1 MSTVVDYASSY
12 FEFPTLDK
20 IHGPPTFRTL
30 QKMRKQLKA
39 NCQTVISD
47 LDGGRHGLL
56 GLLLS
61 PEEYALLSNV
71 PFHRPQHPGQLQIP
85 AGTPQ
90 REAIRLR
97 EEHRENIRIFR
108 ETLDVETVLTK
119 QVVNAIAPE
128 YLKELRDP
136 FTDKIDVTI
145 FEVLT
150 HLFDTYGLVD
160 SVTLDEC
167 ETKVKTMFWTLSDP
181 PVTIFNAIEAL
192 VELAEAANLP
202 KSQAQIINYGLA
214 IIRKTSDFEHAQTG
228 WYSRPPVE
236 HTWQNFNPISL
247 LRTVLSRKFED
258 PPCRTLLFT
267 KLTSWQNM
275 YLTTFSNLNLRF

>member
-1 MSTVVDYASSY
+1 
-12 FEFPTLDK
+12 
-20 IHGPPTFRTL
+20 
-30 QKMRKQLKA
+30 MRKQLKA

-47 LDGGRHGLL
+47 LGGGRHGLL

-90 REAIRLR
+90 HEAIRLR

-145 FEVLT
+145 LEFLPIYSTHTGLLT
-150 HLFDTYGLVD
+150 QLPLTNVKPKSKLCFGL
-160 SVTLDEC
+160 SVTHQSLFS
-167 ETKVKTMFWTLSDP
+167 M
-181 PVTIFNAIEAL
+181 
-192 VELAEAANLP
+192 
-202 KSQAQIINYGLA
+202 
-214 IIRKTSDFEHAQTG
+214 
-228 WYSRPPVE
+228 
-236 HTWQNFNPISL
+236 L
-247 LRTVLSRKFED
+247 LR
-258 PPCRTLLFT
+258 P
-267 KLTSWQNM
+267 
-275 YLTTFSNLNLRF
+275 